1 MPDAHPRPHP
11 PASTPTRRGPARRS
25 GPTSAAGLAR
35 EAAILAGA
43 GAAILLQVAH
53 RPVGAG
59 VAAHSRFTED
69 PMHRLRH
76 TLAYVYAATLPEAA
90 DARDAVVGRVRAAHR
105 PVRGVDRGGRPY
117 DAADPDAQLWVAAT
131 LYWAGEQVRRR
142 LWGTLDAEDAERLYR
157 GYAPL
162 ATSLEVPASAWPADR
177 AAFAAYW
184 DARIAALEVTDDARS
199 VAADLFSGRGVP
211 APLRAALP
219 LARFVTAGMLPAR
232 VRTGL
237 GWSWSGRDSVREA
250 RLWALARTLYLPLP
264 AAVRGVVVR
273 WILRGPHGIP
283 GPGAPAS

>member
-1 MPDAHPRPHP
+1 MPVDRLRPP
-11 PASTPTRRGPARRS
+11 PPPPARRAS
-25 GPTSAAGLAR
+25 GPTSAPALAR

-59 VAAHSRFTED
+59 VAAHSRFTQD
-69 PMHRLRH
+69 PMRRLRH
-76 TLAYVYAATLPEAA
+76 TLAYVYAVTLPEAA
-90 DARDAVVGRVRAAHR
+90 AAREAVVERVRSAHR
-105 PVRGVDRGGRPY
+105 PVRGVDGGGLPY

-142 LWGTLDAEDAERLYR
+142 LWGVLEAEDAERLYR
-157 GYAPL
+157 GYAAL
-162 ATSLEVPASAWPADR
+162 ATSLDVPASAWPADR

-184 DARIAALEVTDDARS
+184 DAQVAALEVTDDART

-211 APLRAALP
+211 APLRRLLP

-237 GWSWSGRDSVREA
+237 GWSWTGADSVREA
-250 RLWALARTLYLPLP
+250 RLWSLTRALYRRLP

-273 WILRGPHGIP
+273 WALRGLPR
-283 GPGAPAS
+283 